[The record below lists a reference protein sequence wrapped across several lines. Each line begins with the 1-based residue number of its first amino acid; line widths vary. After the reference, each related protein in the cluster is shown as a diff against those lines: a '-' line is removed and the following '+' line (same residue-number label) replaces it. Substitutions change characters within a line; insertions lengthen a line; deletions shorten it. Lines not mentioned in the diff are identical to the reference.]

1 MHHVSCNDFWF
12 LCSFWGEY
20 QISHSPHF
28 GAIWTDFQTVY
39 SGPEVNKLERGLKP
53 TETYVSKDSGGLGVW
68 CVWTTYSWRCQCGGR
83 QWERQKSNIFR
94 WLAKQQLCT
103 YCTTDDVKMPNFTFV
118 ENANKWQS
126 TFFLFELRY
135 YSKEF
140 NSKGIRTR
148 VSYRVQFSRGFSRL
162 PFTESL
168 LAGQSF
174 KEREHTRIVCPLAV
188 ADLDLQIRGERSS
201 RPWIKGGGAVS
212 KNVV

>member
-1 MHHVSCNDFWF
+1 MYHVSCNDFGF
-12 LCSFWGEY
+12 LCSFWVEY

-28 GAIWTDFQTVY
+28 GAIWKGFQTVY

-126 TFFLFELRY
+126 TFFSLWTSILFEGIYLQG
-135 YSKEF
+135 
-140 NSKGIRTR
+140 NSN
-148 VSYRVQFSRGFSRL
+148 SRL
-162 PFTESL
+162 LSRAA
-168 LAGQSF
+168 LAWILATPLYGELARRPKFQRARAHSNRLSF
-174 KEREHTRIVCPLAV
+174 
-188 ADLDLQIRGERSS
+188 GSGGS
-201 RPWIKGGGAVS
+201 RPSNKGGTLIQTL
-212 KNVV
+212 N

>member
-1 MHHVSCNDFWF
+1 MHHVSCNDFGF
-12 LCSFWGEY
+12 LCSFWVEY

-28 GAIWTDFQTVY
+28 GAIWTGFQTVY

-126 TFFLFELRY
+126 TFFFSLNFDIIRRNLTPREFELA
-135 YSKEF
+135 SP
-140 NSKGIRTR
+140 I
-148 VSYRVQFSRGFSRL
+148 
-162 PFTESL
+162 
-168 LAGQSF
+168 A
-174 KEREHTRIVCPLAV
+174 C
-188 ADLDLQIRGERSS
+188 SS
-201 RPWIKGGGAVS
+201 RVDSRDSPLRRACSQAKVS
-212 KNVV
+212 KSASTLESFVLWQWRI